1 MARPMKQT
9 LMKQK
14 RRTIVFSESTERPEG
29 LGAGGPGD
37 DHDHD
42 MDQGPPEPPMVV
54 SPVS

>member
-1 MARPMKQT
+1 MEDSIKMWEKGWAHHGPP
-9 LMKQK
+9 
-14 RRTIVFSESTERPEG
+14 ESTERPEG

>member
-9 LMKQK
+9 LMRQK
-14 RRTIVFSESTERPEG
+14 RRTMVLLSPLRAEG

>member
-1 MARPMKQT
+1 MVLLSPLRGLKDWV
-9 LMKQK
+9 L
-14 RRTIVFSESTERPEG
+14 ES
-29 LGAGGPGD
+29 PGD